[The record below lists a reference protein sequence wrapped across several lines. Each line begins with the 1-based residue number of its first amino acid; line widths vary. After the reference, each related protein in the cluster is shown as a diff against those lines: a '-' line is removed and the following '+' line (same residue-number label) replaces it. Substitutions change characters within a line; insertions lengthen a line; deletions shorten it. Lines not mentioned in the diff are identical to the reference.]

1 MALNAKRE
9 RLKSLKEKEGVE
21 RRNCSSG
28 IAEKYCANLGDKSR
42 SSDILCEAYAVVA
55 RVRFNKRREFA
66 AANPVKLAAV
76 NNYSAYRRTVAADKL
91 CSRMNN
97 YIRTILYGSYK
108 IRCCKGIVNNKRNL
122 MLMRYL
128 CYFLYVSNI

>member
-42 SSDILCEAYAVVA
+42 SSDILFEAYAVVA
-55 RVRFNKRREFA
+55 RFGSTSDGNLPLPIQS
-66 AANPVKLAAV
+66 NLPLSTITPPIAV
-76 NNYSAYRRTVAADKL
+76 PWPPINFVAE
-91 CSRMNN
+91 
-97 YIRTILYGSYK
+97 
-108 IRCCKGIVNNKRNL
+108 
-122 MLMRYL
+122 
-128 CYFLYVSNI
+128 

>member
-1 MALNAKRE
+1 MALDAKRE

-66 AANPVKLAAV
+66 AADQSNLPLSTITPPIAV
-76 NNYSAYRRTVAADKL
+76 PWPPINFVAE
-91 CSRMNN
+91 
-97 YIRTILYGSYK
+97 
-108 IRCCKGIVNNKRNL
+108 
-122 MLMRYL
+122 
-128 CYFLYVSNI
+128 

>member
-1 MALNAKRE
+1 MALDAKRE

-66 AANPVKLAAV
+66 AADPVKLTAV

-97 YIRTILYGSYK
+97 YIRT
-108 IRCCKGIVNNKRNL
+108 
-122 MLMRYL
+122 
-128 CYFLYVSNI
+128 VSMGLTR